1 VTVSFLDTST
11 EPTEAMRDAMRDA
24 RVGDDVYGRDPTVN
38 ELEERAAA
46 LLGKEACVLV
56 PTGTMANLVALL
68 ALTSRGDAVV
78 LEEQSHIACAEAGG
92 VASVAGCM
100 PLLVAGRHGVLRP
113 EPVAGVLLPPDEHR
127 PLPTL
132 LCLENTHNRGGGTV
146 TTPAETAAL
155 RALCDEHALRLHLD
169 GARLFNAAVALEA
182 EPAALAAGAHTVSFC
197 LSKGLGA
204 PVGSVLAGPA
214 QTIALARRMR
224 KLLGGGMRQAGVLAA
239 AVVRVLQAQER
250 RLRTVLVRRQEH
262 ALDVLRPQHAAP
274 AGDEQR
280 HAPGDGGD
288 AAGFGARD
296 VRLLLQHDGVPA
308 RRQREQR
315 DEVRHRP
322 RRHEHARLLAQ
333 QRRGALLELVDGR
346 VAPVDV
352 VADARVAH
360 RVAHLLGRLGRRVE
374 EADDHASAGSTCFR
388 ISSS

>member
-1 VTVSFLDTST
+1 VIVSFLDTST

-100 PLLVAGRHGVLRP
+100 PLLVAGRSGVLRP
-113 EPVAGVLLPPDEHR
+113 EDVERVLLPPDEHR
-127 PLPTL
+127 PRPTL

-146 TTPAETAAL
+146 TTPDETAAL
-155 RALCDEHALRLHLD
+155 RALCDERARRRHLD

-182 EPAALAAGAHTVSFC
+182 EPAALAADAHTVSFC

-204 PVGSVLAGPA
+204 PVGSVLGGPTE
-214 QTIALARRMR
+214 TIALARRMR

-239 AVVRVLQAQER
+239 AG
-250 RLRTVLVRRQEH
+250 LV
-262 ALDVLRPQHAAP
+262 ALDGWRERLAADHRR
-274 AGDEQR
+274 AVALASR
-280 HAPGDGGD
+280 LAAVPGLHVEADS
-288 AAGFGARD
+288 
-296 VRLLLQHDGVPA
+296 
-308 RRQREQR
+308 
-315 DEVRHRP
+315 
-322 RRHEHARLLAQ
+322 
-333 QRRGALLELVDGR
+333 
-346 VAPVDV
+346 VATNIVFCD
-352 VADARVAH
+352 VADARALAA
-360 RVAHLLGRLGRRVE
+360 RLLERGLACSASSATRLRFVLHHQIGD
-374 EADDHASAGSTCFR
+374 ADVDRLASELADLLPA
-388 ISSS
+388 

>member
-11 EPTEAMRDAMRDA
+11 EPTGEMRDAMRDA

-113 EPVAGVLLPPDEHR
+113 EDVEGVLLPPDEHR
-127 PLPTL
+127 PQPTL

-239 AVVRVLQAQER
+239 AG
-250 RLRTVLVRRQEH
+250 LV
-262 ALDVLRPQHAAP
+262 ALDGWRERLAADHRR
-274 AGDEQR
+274 AVALASR
-280 HAPGDGGD
+280 LATLPG
-288 AAGFGARD
+288 
-296 VRLLLQHDGVPA
+296 LH
-308 RRQREQR
+308 
-315 DEVRHRP
+315 
-322 RRHEHARLLAQ
+322 
-333 QRRGALLELVDGR
+333 VDPEA
-346 VAPVDV
+346 VATNIVFCD
-352 VADARVAH
+352 VADARGLAS
-360 RVAHLLGRLGRRVE
+360 RLLERGLACSASSATRLRFVLHHQIGDADVE
-374 EADDHASAGSTCFR
+374 RLASELAELLPA
-388 ISSS
+388 

>member
-1 VTVSFLDTST
+1 VIVSFLDTST

-38 ELEERAAA
+38 ELEARAAA

-68 ALTSRGDAVV
+68 ASTSRGDAVV

-100 PLLVAGRHGVLRP
+100 PLLVAGRRGVLRP
-113 EPVAGVLLPPDEHR
+113 EDVERVLLPPDEHR
-127 PLPTL
+127 PQPTL

-182 EPAALAAGAHTVSFC
+182 EPAALAADAHTVSFC

-214 QTIALARRMR
+214 QTIARARRMR

-239 AVVRVLQAQER
+239 AG
-250 RLRTVLVRRQEH
+250 LV
-262 ALDVLRPQHAAP
+262 ALDGWRERLAADHRR
-274 AGDEQR
+274 AVALASR
-280 HAPGDGGD
+280 LAAVPGLHVEADS
-288 AAGFGARD
+288 
-296 VRLLLQHDGVPA
+296 
-308 RRQREQR
+308 
-315 DEVRHRP
+315 
-322 RRHEHARLLAQ
+322 
-333 QRRGALLELVDGR
+333 
-346 VAPVDV
+346 VATNIVFCD
-352 VADARVAH
+352 VADARALAA
-360 RVAHLLGRLGRRVE
+360 RLLERGLACSASSATRLRFVLHHQIGD
-374 EADDHASAGSTCFR
+374 ADVDRLASELADLLPA
-388 ISSS
+388 